1 MSRPEVPAAAEVL
14 YAELAVSQPGDDT
27 RGWPLLI
34 LLGAVGHA
42 LGPRLYDLV
51 RDTGDVPGWTSALS
65 PSDAPS
71 WVLPW
76 LAQFAGV
83 WLTPGI
89 VEEQQRA
96 QITSPTAFE
105 RGSEDAMTGAAK
117 PTLTSDDPQ
126 VRFYERNPGPYGLLV
141 RTSTAETPDPVATL
155 AALRS
160 QKPAGLI
167 LTYVVSDE
175 PLINEGTRTIDAST
189 GTIDTATLADIT

>member
-34 LLGAVGHA
+34 LLGGIGHA
-42 LGPRLYDLV
+42 LEPRLYDLV
-51 RDTGDVPGWTSALS
+51 RDTDDVPGWTSALS
-65 PSDAPS
+65 PADAPS
-71 WVLPW
+71 WVLAW

-83 WLTPGI
+83 RLTPGAT
-89 VEEQQRA
+89 EEQQRE
-96 QITSPTAFE
+96 QITSPPAFE
-105 RGSEDAMTGAAK
+105 RGTAAAMTAAARG
-117 PTLTSDDPQ
+117 TLTGTQQ
-126 VRFYERNPGPYGLLV
+126 VRFYERNPGPYDLLV
-141 RTSTAETPDPVATL
+141 RTSTAETPDPAATL

-167 LTYVVSDE
+167 LTYIVSDE